1 MMDYYGDQPGPTQNE
16 AIKILTST
24 IKKYNSFENK
34 FDIFDKFTYL
44 NEEIIDSIIIT
55 TVETAYGN
63 NTNIGSFIGWN
74 VYLRE
79 DLCTVIFKKL
89 HNENEKIKQEHKKKL
104 CAAVIALQGLVSSD
118 ILNNKLLNIK

>member
-1 MMDYYGDQPGPTQNE
+1 MDYYGDQPGPTQNE
-16 AIKILTST
+16 AIKILTSN
-24 IKKYNSFENK
+24 IKKYNSFEKK

-63 NTNIGSFIGWN
+63 NTNIGSFTGWN

-104 CAAVIALQGLVSSD
+104 CAAVISLQGLLSSD
-118 ILNNKLLNIK
+118 ILNNKLLKI

>member
-16 AIKILTST
+16 AIKILTSN
-24 IKKYNSFENK
+24 IKKYNSFEKK

-55 TVETAYGN
+55 TVETTYGN
-63 NTNIGSFIGWN
+63 NTNIGSFTGWI

-79 DLCTVIFKKL
+79 DLCTIIFKKL

-104 CAAVIALQGLVSSD
+104 CAAVISLQGLLSSD
-118 ILNNKLLNIK
+118 ILNNKLLKI